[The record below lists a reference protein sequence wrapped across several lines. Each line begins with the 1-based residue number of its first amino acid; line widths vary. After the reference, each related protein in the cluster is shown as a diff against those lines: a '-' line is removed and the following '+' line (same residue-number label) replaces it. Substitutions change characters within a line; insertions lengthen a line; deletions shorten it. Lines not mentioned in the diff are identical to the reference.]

1 MGYQGKMHVSRSNY
15 RGGYRKGGSGF
26 SGPEPDN
33 RFYRRHGRTFNEL
46 RIRTDTRKAAIARK
60 MAENPR
66 LVRFNFLHHNL

>member
-33 RFYRRHGRTFNEL
+33 RFYRRHGIFGELKMRTGAKKAKF
-46 RIRTDTRKAAIARK
+46 DRKK
-60 MAENPR
+60 AENPR